1 MFGFDI
7 PVALLAVLG
16 LLVLLVLTGLIIAS
30 RYRVAGP
37 NEAFIVTGR
46 KGKEVKNPETGEMST
61 DLSGQKVVMGGGIFV
76 VPFVQRLH
84 ILDLSSRRIMV
95 QIRGAVSGQGVKLNL
110 DGVAIVKVG
119 GNEDSIRAAAQRFLT
134 QQGEV
139 ETFTQETLAGSLR
152 SIVGSLTVEQ
162 IIRDRAAFAQRVAD
176 EAESSLTGQGLVLDT
191 FQIQDITDDGS
202 YLSDLGRPESAK
214 VGQLAAIAEANA
226 RQAAEQAR
234 IVAEQ
239 EIAVSQRQLALKQSE
254 IKAETDA
261 AQAQAAA
268 AGPLA
273 QADRDQAIL
282 AEQEKVAVR
291 QAALKERQLDTEVR
305 KPADAERYRVEQEAE
320 GARNASIAGAEAR
333 KAASI
338 AAAQADAEQARLT
351 GEAEKARRS
360 ALADA
365 EAIEG
370 TRRGEADKALRVAQ
384 ADATRAEGEA
394 RGERH
399 PRDRRGR
406 GRGDEQARRRLRPLQ
421 RGGRPADARRGAAE
435 GGARGRG
442 ADGRHR
448 QPDRHLHRRCRG
460 APPPGDRQPHPDP
473 GDAQGHDGRR
483 PPGAALEVHRRRAVD
498 GHLGPGHRRDAGE
511 RPGGT
516 CRGRRRARRRPGRVA
531 LGLTPRPAAS
541 TAPTVPTRG
550 RWARSSV
557 VGWQGWTANRGSVG
571 RS

>member
-1 MFGFDI
+1 MFGLEL
-7 PVALLAVLG
+7 PVTLIAVLG
-16 LLVLLVLTGLIIAS
+16 LVALVVVIGLTIAS

-46 KGKEVKNPETGEMST
+46 KGKEVRNPETGEIST

-76 VPFVQRLH
+76 IPFIQRLH

-134 QQGEV
+134 QQKEI

-176 EAESSLTGQGLVLDT
+176 ESESSLTGQGLVLDT
-191 FQIQDITDDGS
+191 FQIQDITDDGT
-202 YLSDLGRPESAK
+202 YLSDLGRPEAARI
-214 VGQLAAIAEANA
+214 GQHAAVAEANA

-234 IVAEQ
+234 IAAEQ
-239 EIAVSQRQLALKQSE
+239 EIAISQRRLALKQSE

-261 AQAQAAA
+261 AAAQAAA

-282 AEQEKVAVR
+282 TEQEKVAVR

-320 GARNASIAGAEAR
+320 AARNAAIAQADAR

-370 TRRGEADKALRVAQ
+370 QRRGEADKSLRVAQ
-384 ADATRAEGEA
+384 SQALRAEGEA
-394 RGERH
+394 
-399 PRDRRGR
+399 
-406 GRGDEQARRRLRPLQ
+406 QASAILATGQAEADAMTKRADAFARYNDAAVLQMLVEVLPKVAREVAAPMAAIDSLTVVSTDGAAALPKQVTDNLTQTMAMLKSTTGIDLQ
-421 RGGRPADARRGAAE
+421 RIVERYTAGESSTAA
-435 GGARGRG
+435 
-442 ADGRHR
+442 
-448 QPDRHLHRRCRG
+448 
-460 APPPGDRQPHPDP
+460 
-473 GDAQGHDGRR
+473 GRR
-483 PPGAALEVHRRRAVD
+483 PAAHEGPSPEGSSTEV
-498 GHLGPGHRRDAGE
+498 
-511 RPGGT
+511 T
-516 CRGRRRARRRPGRVA
+516 
-531 LGLTPRPAAS
+531 TTS
-541 TAPTVPTRG
+541 
-550 RWARSSV
+550 
-557 VGWQGWTANRGSVG
+557 
-571 RS
+571 